1 MTGSDEIQNSGNTLH
16 GIGLMTL
23 AMLIIP
29 CMDIV
34 AKYLS
39 ATIAPLE
46 IAFCRFIFQTL
57 FALIFILLFSKLTT
71 LRGIK
76 LVPQFL
82 RGFFLAGATLLFFSA
97 IQHMPVANAIAIFF
111 VEPLILTALS
121 AIMLK
126 EPVGLKRW
134 GAVVVGFIG
143 ALFILRPGILSFGWH
158 ALLPLGTAFL
168 FALYI
173 IFTRRLSTSGTMLTI
188 QFYTGLSGSL
198 LLGIILLFTSLLKLD
213 GFIATVPNQFEFL
226 LLAVVGVFSFVC
238 HGLIVLAAK
247 NAPAAVIAPLSYI
260 EIVSATFFGYLVF
273 GDFPDNWTW
282 LGIAIVIASGLYVAH
297 RERQQQMLA

>member
-1 MTGSDEIQNSGNTLH
+1 MTVDKEITNQGNTLH

-46 IAFCRFIFQTL
+46 IAFCRFVFQTL
-57 FALIFILLFSKLTT
+57 FAFIFILLFSNLST
-71 LRGIK
+71 LRG
-76 LVPQFL
+76 LNLGPQFM
-82 RGFFLAGATLLFFSA
+82 RGFFLAGATLLFFTA

-126 EPVGLKRW
+126 ESVGLRRW
-134 GAVVVGFIG
+134 GAVIVGFIG
-143 ALFILRPGILSFGWH
+143 ALFILRPGFLSFGWH
-158 ALLPLGTAFL
+158 AILPLGTAFL

-173 IFTRRLSTSGTMLTI
+173 IFTRRLSTSGSMLAI
-188 QFYTGLSGSL
+188 QFYTGVSGSL
-198 LLGIILLFTSLLKLD
+198 LLGIILLFTSLLQLD
-213 GFIATVPNQFEFL
+213 GFTATLPNQFEFL
-226 LLAVVGVFSFVC
+226 LLALVGIFSFVC

-282 LGIAIVIASGLYVAH
+282 IGIAIVIASGLYVAH
-297 RERQQQMLA
+297 RERLQQ